1 MRKVSRRRAIRSV
14 AASQLAG
21 TAVGS
26 LQGHT
31 LRTGGA
37 QAMTLQEFQTLNGVG
52 SVAQLFS
59 HLKCG
64 TFTKCHE
71 EMRREHGVW
80 IPELV
85 PVFKK
90 LDAMAAH
97 RTPV

>member
-1 MRKVSRRRAIRSV
+1 MREISRRRAIRTV
-14 AASQLAG
+14 AASLLAG
-21 TAVGS
+21 TAVSS
-26 LQGHT
+26 LRGHS

-37 QAMTLQEFQTLNGVG
+37 SAMTLKEFQSLNGVG

-71 EMRREHGVW
+71 EMRKEHGVW

-90 LDAMAAH
+90 LDALAAH
-97 RTPV
+97 GT